1 MKITIDHLTVDV
13 EGRKSVLD
21 AARESGIYIPSLC
34 DHPRLVPFSGCRLCV
49 IEVRGR
55 RGVVPACGT
64 YVEDGMVVVT
74 SSPSLQKMRLQIL
87 DLILSEHPS
96 ACLICREKETC
107 EDHKSTI
114 RKVGEVTGC
123 VLCPNNG
130 RCDLQTVVEHLK
142 PDHLHFPALY
152 RDQEI
157 HRKDP
162 FFERNENLCILCGRC
177 VRICH
182 DVRGAST
189 LVFVNRGSQTV
200 IGTALNRPLLDSG
213 CQFCGACVDVCP
225 TGALTEKAVKYEMLP
240 DEKKTTICGFCS
252 QGCELTMHIKQ
263 GRIQASLPSENGPVN
278 HGQACVRGRFLVRE
292 AVHHPKRVLK
302 PLVRKNG
309 RLEETGW
316 DEALQLVARRFAA
329 TAPQDIAV
337 FGSAQ
342 DPCEDLFILR
352 KFAREGLKTN
362 NLSGVEAF
370 SAPARLLET
379 AAEQGIA
386 PPLNG
391 RISDIAKS
399 RVILLFGNCPP
410 MVGLEI
416 HQAVKNGARLIVVG
430 GKESPSIRCASAWL
444 KIPGGK
450 EFDLLTGLS
459 KILAGEGHPQ
469 NGSGL
474 KGEAE
479 FKKHLQEFKISEA
492 VASSGLPEEK
502 LHRLAQLLEK
512 RRPAAFLFNATFAEG
527 PGGKT
532 NIVALWNLALQNQ
545 AMFIPLGLESNVR
558 GALEIAAHFRDGA
571 PSAREI
577 GRSILGGAFKA
588 LYVCGHLPRTERS
601 PAEFMVV
608 QDSYLGDAGE
618 FADVILP
625 ATTFVESEG
634 TFVNMEGRLQ
644 KFGPAIAPSG
654 EARPGW
660 RIICDLAGTMGLP
673 GFAYEAASAV
683 FEAMAKTVPAFRGLN
698 GLERKAETFV
708 QEPAQDGRAFAGR
721 TPSAEEAAPLYEHD
735 PDGYKGLAM
744 SRDIKSL
751 NIVRGHK

>member
-1 MKITIDHLTVDV
+1 MTDQLLFTIDGNVVGAWPGETIWQVAQREGINIPHLCWLPEPGYRADGNCRACMVEV
-13 EGRKSVLD
+13 EGERTLAASCIRKPTPDMVVKTATDRAVKARRMVMELLLADQPPREDSPDRVSKFWHWAEAQGIDTSRFPAHSILRPDLSHPAMAVNLD
-21 AARESGIYIPSLC
+21 ACIDCG
-34 DHPRLVPFSGCRLCV
+34 LCV
-49 IEVRGR
+49 RACREVQVNDVIGMAFRNIGAKPVFDFDDPMGR
-55 RGVVPACGT
+55 STCVACG
-64 YVEDGMVVVT
+64 E
-74 SSPSLQKMRLQIL
+74 
-87 DLILSEHPS
+87 
-96 ACLICREKETC
+96 
-107 EDHKSTI
+107 
-114 RKVGEVTGC
+114 C
-123 VLCPNNG
+123 V
-130 RCDLQTVVEHLK
+130 Q
-142 PDHLHFPALY
+142 A
-152 RDQEI
+152 
-157 HRKDP
+157 
-162 FFERNENLCILCGRC
+162 
-177 VRICH
+177 
-182 DVRGAST
+182 
-189 LVFVNRGSQTV
+189 
-200 IGTALNRPLLDSG
+200 
-213 CQFCGACVDVCP
+213 CP
-225 TGALTEKAVKYEMLP
+225 TGALMPKSIVDPITQHGTREVDREVHSVCPYCGVGCTLDLEIKDGHIIRVHP
-240 DEKKTTICGFCS
+240 DRE
-252 QGCELTMHIKQ
+252 
-263 GRIQASLPSENGPVN
+263 GPAN

-527 PGGKT
+527 PGGKA

-545 AMFIPLGLESNVR
+545 AMIIPLGLESNVR

-708 QEPAQDGRAFAGR
+708 QEPAKDGRAFAGR

-735 PDGYKGLAM
+735 QDGYKGLAM